1 MATCP
6 NGTKIYV
13 LCMKTVFDIFKAV
26 IHNRFDMSLQV
37 KLVSATIRVD
47 DDPFSKN
54 VRQSLEEGPLRHFRA
69 R

>member
-1 MATCP
+1 M
-6 NGTKIYV
+6 
-13 LCMKTVFDIFKAV
+13 

-54 VRQSLEEGPLRHFRA
+54 VKQSLEEGPLRHFRA
-69 R
+69 RQREETFEGEGGRRTKSCI